1 MAKNSMPRFKLGG
14 GKAKWLV
21 GALLVLALVLIVK
34 APIEAATFGKSVF
47 GAIDTAATSVVTF
60 FNSF

>member
-1 MAKNSMPRFKLGG
+1 MVKHKVPGLKLGG
-14 GKAKWLV
+14 GKGKWV
-21 GALLVLALVLIVK
+21 FGALVVLALVLIVK
-34 APIEAATFGKSVF
+34 APIEAAAFGKSVF